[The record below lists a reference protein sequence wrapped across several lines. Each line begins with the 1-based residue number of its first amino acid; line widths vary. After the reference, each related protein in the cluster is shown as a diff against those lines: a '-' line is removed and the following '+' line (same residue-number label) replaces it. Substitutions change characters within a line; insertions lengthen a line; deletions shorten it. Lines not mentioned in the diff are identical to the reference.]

1 MATKEYTLR
10 VKIHGKTVLQPGAAV
25 QLTDE
30 QAGSD
35 FWRNRINGAPTPA
48 VKEPAKLTKTEV
60 IEQLKAKGVKF
71 NGNASV
77 DELTALL
84 NA

>member
-10 VKIHGKTVLQPGAAV
+10 TKIYGKTVMQPGATV
-25 QLTDE
+25 QLTEE

-48 VKEPAKLTKTEV
+48 AKEPAKLTKAEV
-60 IEQLKAKGVKF
+60 IEQLKVKGIKF